1 MRSDGYIYA
10 TKLCHV
16 GGKQM
21 GHWLALNETKE
32 LVKKIQNKLDVENGT
47 ISESRYRK
55 NETINDTEKSI
66 CEIRDRKEAIEIHKG
81 GNKYQQGTWIHPDLG
96 IHLAQWISSEFSL
109 QVSKWVRELILTD
122 EVRLGQEKSEKQIRE
137 HYESIIQ
144 ELQNKVERSENTII
158 SITNECK
165 YLLQQYKT
173 ISNVHRSYLRRKEL
187 YRLREGPCVYLINMI
202 GMSDD
207 PQTTSK
213 IKIGFSGDITTRVS
227 GYRTSNPFCKLLYV
241 AYTQEHVLIEKCM
254 KTMYDKNLKPN
265 NSEFI
270 TDVPFETIKKTL
282 EDTMKMLNVENTVE
296 TDEELKKFNQHNITE
311 DDIGEIDEIKPEDF
325 DENSIKRC
333 GGFLHKDEE
342 SRMLP
347 RKDFFRNKSNRDG
360 YNRICKNCYLTIQ
373 YGDDRKRKKVV
384 DVPAFDAT
392 THKWCNLCEMVKL
405 HGDFYNDKMKS
416 DGLNANCKACKARQ
430 KREYKAAHKDPTKKT
445 FDEFVVRVN
454 DIEHTISFRS
464 DGFYNVSRL
473 CSTFDKKFD
482 SWVDNLKNGS
492 AFNKELHVYK
502 KLRGNKRHQGIFLQ
516 KDFYLD
522 FCRWLSDDL
531 YTQVSER
538 FSSLSSDPTI
548 NSNS

>member
-1 MRSDGYIYA
+1 
-10 TKLCHV
+10 
-16 GGKQM
+16 
-21 GHWLALNETKE
+21 LNETKE
-32 LVKKIQNKLDVENGT
+32 LIKKIQKKIDIEKVICET
-47 ISESRYRK
+47 RSRK
-55 NETINDTEKSI
+55 NDTEKVI
-66 CEIRDRKEAIEIHKG
+66 CEITFHNLHNDSQTQKSTKEIIEIYKG
-81 GNKYQQGTWIHPDLG
+81 NTTKYQQGTWIHPDLG
-96 IHLAQWISSEFSL
+96 IHLAQWISPEFSL

-122 EVRLGQEKSEKQIRE
+122 EVRLGHEKSEKQITE

-187 YRLREGPCVYLINMI
+187 YRLRDGPCVYLINMI

-254 KTMYDKNLKPN
+254 KIMYDKNLKPN

-270 TDVPFETIKKTL
+270 ADVPFETIKKTL
-282 EDTMKMLNVENTVE
+282 EDMMRMLNVENTVE

-325 DENSIKRC
+325 DENTIKRC

-360 YNRICKNCYLTIQ
+360 YNRIWSDTIQ
-373 YGDDRKRKKVV
+373 TSIC
-384 DVPAFDAT
+384 PHAT
-392 THKWCNLCEMVKL
+392 SSQT
-405 HGDFYNDKMKS
+405 NDWPPK
-416 DGLNANCKACKARQ
+416 CTC
-430 KREYKAAHKDPTKKT
+430 
-445 FDEFVVRVN
+445 
-454 DIEHTISFRS
+454 
-464 DGFYNVSRL
+464 
-473 CSTFDKKFD
+473 
-482 SWVDNLKNGS
+482 
-492 AFNKELHVYK
+492 
-502 KLRGNKRHQGIFLQ
+502 
-516 KDFYLD
+516 
-522 FCRWLSDDL
+522 
-531 YTQVSER
+531 
-538 FSSLSSDPTI
+538 
-548 NSNS
+548 